1 MKAKGWSVDTSSS
14 TQSSSSGRG
23 SSSYCSLGG
32 AAFGS
37 FWKEGCRMLAGH
49 SPLENR
55 ARVMLNWF
63 QSELPCPQLST
74 TTRAYAL
81 EPTFNHQSCCMTTA
95 SPSTHRLL
103 LLLLQLLPVVVPP
116 ALATLALAA
125 LVFAFALALGHAPPV
140 PWLGQ
145 GCFERVFAA
154 FPASKKRVSSRLY
167 KGAWLL
173 RGCCNHLQGA
183 WAVFV
188 RGLHEIFIMM
198 LHSGLC
204 LKPSCSQ

>member
-103 LLLLQLLPVVVPP
+103 LLLLRLLPVVVPP
-116 ALATLALAA
+116 ALATLTLAA
-125 LVFAFALALGHAPPV
+125 LALAFALGPPV
-140 PWLGQ
+140 PWLEQ
-145 GCFERVFAA
+145 GCGGLTFALRSFGSIAAMSARVCKQKDA
-154 FPASKKRVSSRLY
+154 
-167 KGAWLL
+167 
-173 RGCCNHLQGA
+173 C
-183 WAVFV
+183 
-188 RGLHEIFIMM
+188 IF
-198 LHSGLC
+198 
-204 LKPSCSQ
+204 